1 MLRDLGEARTLDPLI
16 KSQLLYQLSYQV
28 VLWLQRN
35 DFSASFATTICI
47 LFKNT
52 SLRVVA

>member
-1 MLRDLGEARTLDPLI
+1 
-16 KSQLLYQLSYQV
+16 
-28 VLWLQRN
+28 LWLQRN